1 VTRPSQRCARALAGP
16 HTAKPIIMSDSIL
29 YQRTGRVATVTLNR
43 PHAKN
48 ALDQAAL
55 DALTA
60 QLAAARDDPEAWIV
74 VIRAAGTDFCV
85 GQDVKELVEKGNQGD
100 YFEPV
105 FRTLKS
111 IYKPVVCA
119 AQGLCLAGGAGIFM
133 GADIRILAQGARMGW
148 PHAKIGLCSIGGPS
162 TLARMLPVNLALE
175 LMFTGEYLDAERASR
190 FGLANHVVAEA
201 ALDAKLTEVLGKIL
215 ANAPLAQRAMKQATL
230 ESAALSYEDALAAAH
245 AILDRV
251 ILSHDAQE
259 GMRAFVEK
267 RKPAWQGR

>member
-1 VTRPSQRCARALAGP
+1 
-16 HTAKPIIMSDSIL
+16 MSDSIL
-29 YQRTGRVATVTLNR
+29 YQRAGRVATLTLNR
-43 PHAKN
+43 PQVKN

-60 QLAAARDDPEAWIV
+60 RLAEARDDPEAWIV

-85 GQDVKELVEKGNQGD
+85 GQDVKELAEKGNQGD

-133 GADIRILAQGARMGW
+133 GADVRILGQGARMGW

-175 LMFTGEYLDAERASR
+175 LMFTGDFLDAGRAHH
-190 FGLANHVVAEA
+190 FGLANHVVADT
-201 ALDAKLTEVLGKIL
+201 ALDAKVAEVVARIL

-251 ILSHDAQE
+251 IQSHDAQE